1 MKKKRMSGLVLA
13 WLLLFQTMFGGTVAW
28 MSAGTSGNVQNSV
41 YGQVTNAVYAPP
53 VVNAGSI
60 LTKIVLTD
68 QNGTVIDT
76 VYNPG
81 SSLDVGAAVNLA
93 YEWELPNGHG
103 YTKDSIFTFDL
114 PSQFEIFTDINEPLV
129 SGQGTV
135 GHFTVSRDGK
145 VVMTFNDYVESH
157 SNVSGKLEIRTEFK
171 KEVINGS
178 TEVII
183 AIPVKGGVQ
192 TVIVHLKPKGGK
204 LIDKQ
209 GQAAG
214 KNQID
219 WKIQINK
226 SLDTVKKAVVSDTL
240 PGGLELIADS
250 VKVYHLQVN
259 GDGSA
264 VTGALVDSS
273 EYTVE
278 TNGTGA
284 FKVLF
289 RDETISKA
297 YEVHASTRITG
308 DQTKFPNTAVLS
320 GEGIADVKATAEVTV
335 QRGKFLEKSYK
346 VEAATGIVTWT
357 VKYNFSES
365 KITQD
370 KAIIEDQF
378 SANHVWVSESLKVY
392 KEATTELIPAS
403 AYQVTP
409 TANGFKL
416 QFKSD
421 IDSAYTIVYQTKP
434 VDRLTSETEKVT
446 NKVVSNGTNVG
457 VTVPVQKSRVLVKEN
472 RGTNYTDY
480 KDKTTTWR
488 LSMNEDTKPDGT
500 KYSMD
505 NVVLTDTFPNG
516 GLEFLPDSL
525 SVKAGGIELPKSD
538 YTVESPDPRSGFVI
552 KFNKTIDKTVTV
564 EYKTKFNL
572 GWKTD
577 KTKGLI
583 NRASVTWTENG
594 KSFGPINREATFTPD
609 DYTNNN
615 GSKDGT
621 YDPVNKEITWNV
633 KLNYNL
639 DPIAGAKVT
648 DVLGQSQTYVP
659 DSVRV
664 YEMTLTGK
672 RNGVA
677 KGSEL
682 PADRYEVIVP
692 SEANGHML
700 TVVFKDD
707 PLEKPYWI
715 TFKTTLKGALIEPEI
730 HNTAKLMSG
739 TAEVAKWNA
748 YVKVPNGGTYVSKT
762 GTQNNNKID
771 WTIRINE
778 GQSHISNAKII
789 DNPSPNQILIEDSFR
804 LYATKVNASGYAEKA
819 GLLMRDTDYTLAIST
834 ISGNR
839 ETFVLSFTT
848 DISTAYILEYQS
860 FINAADKDKVENTVS
875 LEGDR
880 LTVEVRET
888 SKEIIVRTSSGSG
901 SGGGVT
907 GSLEVTKVDKDDPA
921 KPLAGAK
928 FALYDKAEKRAPLVR
943 TTDASGKL
951 LFTGLLYDDYILE
964 ELAAPEGYTID
975 EKKRNVTIDSSI
987 TGQGNTKKITVTNSK
1002 KAPPVEPTGSLEV
1015 TKVDKDDLTKPLAG
1029 AKFSLSDKEGKRAS
1043 LVQTTD
1049 ADGKLLFAKLPYGD
1063 YVLEELEAPS
1073 GYAID
1078 EKTKDVAIGTS
1089 ATVHVKL
1096 TVTNSKKAPPVEP
1109 TGSLE
1114 VTKVDQDDSAKPL
1127 AGAEFSLSDK
1137 EGKRAPLVQTTDA
1150 DGKLLFTKL
1159 PYGDYVL
1166 EELEAPAGYVID
1178 TAKHTITIDAETV
1191 KVDNTHKVVVTNR
1204 KKPDTGNPENPGN
1217 GGNPGGGGNPGDD
1230 GEEPKEPVT
1239 PTTPV
1244 NPPTTGEPKTPVT
1257 PTNPPLTE
1265 VPDEEVPRGGPT
1277 PSQPPKEE
1285 STVEVEEEGVPRG
1298 GPVPAPTPNPSP
1310 TPEVPVSTLPKT
1322 GEASRNP
1329 FYLTG
1334 LALVALGIWLG
1345 RRQLKSK

>member
-1 MKKKRMSGLVLA
+1 M
-13 WLLLFQTMFGGTVAW
+13 LLLFQTMFGGTVAW
-28 MSAGTSGNVQNSV
+28 MSAGASGNVQNSV

-60 LTKIVLTD
+60 LTKVVLTD

-103 YTKDSIFTFDL
+103 YTKDSTFTFDL

-171 KEVINGS
+171 KEVIQGS

-192 TVIVHLKPKGGK
+192 TVVVHLKPKGAK

-264 VTGALVDSS
+264 VTGALMDSS

-320 GEGIADVKATAEVTV
+320 GEGIADVRATAEVTV

-346 VEAATGIVTWT
+346 VDAATGIVTWT

-378 SANHVWVSESLKVY
+378 SANHVWITDSLKVY

-421 IDSAYTIVYQTKP
+421 IDSAYTIAYQTKP

-457 VTVPVQKSRVLVKEN
+457 VTVPVQKSRVLTKEN
-472 RGTNYTDY
+472 RGADYTDY
-480 KDKTTTWR
+480 KGKTTTWR
-488 LSMNEDTKPDGT
+488 IKINEDTKPDGT

-552 KFNKTIDKTVTV
+552 KFNKTIDKLVTV

-577 KTKGLI
+577 KSKGLI

-659 DSVRV
+659 DSVQV

-739 TAEVAKWNA
+739 TAEAAKWNA

-819 GLLMRDTDYTLAIST
+819 GLLTRDTDYSLT
-834 ISGNR
+834 ISSAGNR
-839 ETFVLSFTT
+839 ETFVLSFKT

-975 EKKRNVTIDSSI
+975 EKKRNVTIDSSV
-987 TGQGNTKKITVTNSK
+987 TSQGNTKKITVTNSK

-1015 TKVDKDDLTKPLAG
+1015 TKVDQDDLNKPLAG
-1029 AKFSLSDKEGKRAS
+1029 AK
-1043 LVQTTD
+1043 
-1049 ADGKLLFAKLPYGD
+1049 
-1063 YVLEELEAPS
+1063 
-1073 GYAID
+1073 
-1078 EKTKDVAIGTS
+1078 
-1089 ATVHVKL
+1089 
-1096 TVTNSKKAPPVEP
+1096 
-1109 TGSLE
+1109 
-1114 VTKVDQDDSAKPL
+1114 
-1127 AGAEFSLSDK
+1127 FSLSDK

-1178 TAKHTITIDAETV
+1178 TVKHTITIDAETV
-1191 KVDNTHKVVVTNR
+1191 KVDNTHKVVITNR
-1204 KKPDTGNPENPGN
+1204 KKPDTGNPGNPDN
-1217 GGNPGGGGNPGDD
+1217 GGNPGGGGDPGDN

-1244 NPPTTGEPKTPVT
+1244 NPPTTGEPKAPVT

-1277 PSQPPKEE
+1277 PSQPPKDE
-1285 STVEVEEEGVPRG
+1285 STVEVEEEDVPRG

-1310 TPEVPVSTLPKT
+1310 APEVPVSTLPKT